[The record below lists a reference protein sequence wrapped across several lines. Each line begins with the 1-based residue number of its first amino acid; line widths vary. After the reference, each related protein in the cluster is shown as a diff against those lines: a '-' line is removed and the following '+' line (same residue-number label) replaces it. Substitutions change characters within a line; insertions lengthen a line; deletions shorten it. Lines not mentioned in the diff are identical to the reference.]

1 MVLYYQIQNLRFR
14 FWLPDPSLI
23 LSTTTTIESIQS
35 SSIVNT
41 TKCGTESHG
50 SKFSYIIRG
59 QHQNS
64 WGHQRSH
71 GLRSLHHHTHTPLC
85 NDDLNKLNEPDAK
98 FGRFSAF
105 VPSENIYLHKPTID
119 IESSLILYVE
129 IFIAM
134 RGVTPYSQI
143 DQQPVLDSQV
153 PPTPIGTVEAFV
165 WQPLSL

>member
-1 MVLYYQIQNLRFR
+1 MALQKCFSQFWWFLEIFTPVWKILKYNKQKHWSTCLDPNSPWYFQIQNMRFR

-71 GLRSLHHHTHTPLC
+71 GLRSLHHHTHPF
-85 NDDLNKLNEPDAK
+85 AM
-98 FGRFSAF
+98 
-105 VPSENIYLHKPTID
+105 TISTNFKWTWRK
-119 IESSLILYVE
+119 I
-129 IFIAM
+129 
-134 RGVTPYSQI
+134 
-143 DQQPVLDSQV
+143 
-153 PPTPIGTVEAFV
+153 
-165 WQPLSL
+165 W